1 MNFYKI
7 KNDDR
12 QKMAR
17 KMRGHKVN
25 IQATETLCSNNVE
38 SGSQILIAPMHG
50 QKK

>member
-25 IQATETLCSNNVE
+25 SKATETLCSNNVE
-38 SGSQILIAPMHG
+38 SGSQITIAPMHG
-50 QKK
+50 

>member
-25 IQATETLCSNNVE
+25 IQATETLCSANVE
-38 SGSQILIAPMHG
+38 SGSQITITSMHG
-50 QKK
+50 LTK